1 MPNTPLA
8 ERILSFIHAR
18 GYEPR
23 RLQELGEAMG
33 IGENEQGDFH
43 DACKALMQSGRMVLG
58 TRNTVTVADP
68 PRRVAGTYRANPKG
82 FGFLIPD
89 APRIHGD
96 LYVPANASMGA
107 MTGDRV
113 TAEVRK
119 KGKRDGKMLFEAKV
133 TEILQ
138 RGQSRFVGNLQRQ
151 AGRWYIIPDGSTMHA
166 PILIDDPGAKRVKVG
181 DQVVVE
187 VVSFPTE
194 RSPAR
199 GVIVK
204 ALGPAGEP
212 GVDALSIIE
221 QFQLPGEFPEAALTQ
236 ARQMVASFDPQHVV
250 ADRLDLRD
258 MTIIT
263 IDPTDAKDF
272 DDAISL
278 GRDERGLW
286 ELGVHIADVAHFVPE
301 GGPLDE
307 EARERANSV
316 YLPDMVIPMLPEV
329 LSNGVCSLQEREPRL
344 TKSVFITYD
353 QHGVVKKTAFA
364 NSVIQSTKRLSY
376 EQASTILEGKPGR
389 TSAKVVALLRDM
401 DELARIIQR
410 RRLKHGM
417 LTLHLP
423 DNELVFDDAGRTVDV
438 MPEDISFSHTI
449 IEMFMV
455 EANEAVA
462 RHLHQRNIT
471 FLRRIH
477 ESSTKLQDGT
487 LRRLVRFLGHDL
499 PGHATHRD
507 LQILLEAVRG
517 RDEAFAI
524 NLAVL
529 RSMEKA
535 EYSPSTIGHFAL
547 ASDHYCHFTSPIRR
561 YPDLTVHRLL
571 DGLLRGQDQKELAQ
585 ASGEKELE
593 TLGGHC
599 SANERRAEAAERE
612 LKLIYILRLLEK
624 QIGEHYGGVVTGI
637 AQIGLF
643 IQLDRYLVEGLVR
656 FDRLTDDWWEVD
668 PDRAWAVGRR
678 TGRKIR
684 MGDRVT
690 VGTSRIDIPH
700 RQLDLQV
707 VEFPKQAIA
716 AGEKEKTKG
725 LRGKK
730 GPARKS
736 APSKRPPRRS
746 SKQGSPRD
754 QRRNRG

>member
-8 ERILSFIHAR
+8 ERILSFIHAK

-33 IGENEQGDFH
+33 IGEEEHGDFH
-43 DACKALMQSGRMVLG
+43 DACKALMHSGRMVLG
-58 TRNTVTVADP
+58 SRNTVSIPDP
-68 PRRVAGTYRANPKG
+68 PRRVAGTFRANPKG

-96 LYVPANASMGA
+96 LYVPANATMGA

-113 TAEVRK
+113 SAEVRK
-119 KGKRDGKMLFEAKV
+119 KGKREGKMLFEAHV

-151 AGRWYIIPDGSTMHA
+151 AGRWYIILDGSTMHA
-166 PILIDDPGAKRVKVG
+166 PILIDDPGAKRVKAG

-187 VVSFPTE
+187 VVTFPTE
-194 RSPAR
+194 RAPAR

-212 GVDALSIIE
+212 GVDALSVIE
-221 QFQLPGEFPEAALTQ
+221 QFQLPGEFPEAALEQ
-236 ARQMVASFDPQHVV
+236 ARQMVASFRPEKTA

-258 MTIIT
+258 LTIIT

-278 GRDERGLW
+278 GRDERGMW

-301 GGPLDE
+301 NGPLDV
-307 EARERANSV
+307 EARERANSI

-329 LSNGVCSLQEREPRL
+329 LSNGVCSLQEGEPRL
-344 TKSVFITYD
+344 TKSVFITFD

-364 NSVIQSTKRLSY
+364 NSVIHSTKRLTY
-376 EQASTILEGKPGR
+376 EQASAVLDGKPGR
-389 TSAKVVALLRDM
+389 ISAKVVTLLNDM
-401 DELARIIQR
+401 DQLAKVIRQ

-423 DNELVFDDAGRTVDV
+423 DNEVVFDEAGVPVDV
-438 MPEDISFSHTI
+438 VPEDTSFSHTI

-462 RHLHQRNIT
+462 RHLRQKDIGC
-471 FLRRIH
+471 LRRVH
-477 ESSTKLQDGT
+477 ESSTKLQDGS
-487 LRRLVRFLGHDL
+487 LRRLIKFLGHEL

-507 LQILLEAVRG
+507 LQVLLDAVKG
-517 RDEAFAI
+517 KDEAFAI

-529 RSMEKA
+529 RSMEQA
-535 EYSPSTIGHFAL
+535 EYSPALIGHFAL

-571 DGLLRGQDQKELAQ
+571 DELLRENGRPGTENPAR
-585 ASGEKELE
+585 ETNLE
-593 TLGGHC
+593 SLGGHC

-612 LKLIYILRLLEK
+612 LKQIYILRLLEK

-643 IQLDRYLVEGLVR
+643 IQLDRYLIEGLVR
-656 FDRLTDDWWEVD
+656 FDRLSEDWWEVD
-668 PDRAWAVGRR
+668 PDRAWAVGQR

-684 MGDRVT
+684 IGDRLTISTARV
-690 VGTSRIDIPH
+690 DIAH

-707 VEFPKQAIA
+707 VEFPARSAEPGIRVKKARS
-716 AGEKEKTKG
+716 
-725 LRGKK
+725 RGKMGPKRKMAK
-730 GPARKS
+730 GKPAARGFGKKNTRGRGRK
-736 APSKRPPRRS
+736 R
-746 SKQGSPRD
+746 
-754 QRRNRG
+754 

>member
-1 MPNTPLA
+1 MPNTPIA
-8 ERILSFIHAR
+8 ERILKFIHAK

-23 RLQELGEAMG
+23 RLQELSEAME
-33 IGENEQGDFH
+33 IGQEEQGDFH
-43 DACKALMQSGRMVLG
+43 EACKALMHSGRMVLSS
-58 TRNTVTVADP
+58 RNTVSIPDP
-68 PRRVAGTYRANPKG
+68 PRRVAGTFRANPKG

-96 LYVPANASMGA
+96 LYVPANASKGA

-113 TAEVRK
+113 SAEVRK
-119 KGKRDGKMLFEAKV
+119 KGKRDGKMLFEAHV

-151 AGRWYIIPDGSTMHA
+151 AGRWYIIPDGSTMHS
-166 PILIDDPGAKRVKVG
+166 PIMIDDPGAKRVKAG

-187 VVSFPTE
+187 VVTFPTE
-194 RSPAR
+194 RAPAR

-212 GVDALSIIE
+212 GVDALSVIE
-221 QFQLPGEFPEAALTQ
+221 QFQLPGEFPEEALEQ
-236 ARQMVASFDPQHVV
+236 ARQMVAGFRPDH
-250 ADRLDLRD
+250 AAEERLDLRE

-278 GRDERGLW
+278 TRDERGLW

-301 GGPLDE
+301 GGPLDI
-307 EARERANSV
+307 EARERANSI

-329 LSNGVCSLQEREPRL
+329 LSNGVCSLQEGEPRL
-344 TKSVFITYD
+344 TKSAFITFD

-364 NSVIQSTKRLSY
+364 NSVIHSTKRLTY
-376 EQASTILEGKPGR
+376 EQASAVLDGKPGR
-389 TSAKVVALLRDM
+389 LSVKVLTLLKDM
-401 DELARIIQR
+401 DQLAKAIRQ

-423 DNELVFDDAGRTVDV
+423 DNELVFDDAGVPVDV
-438 MPEDISFSHTI
+438 VPEDTSFSHTI

-462 RHLHQRNIT
+462 RHLHQKDIRC
-471 FLRRIH
+471 LRRIH

-487 LRRLVRFLGHDL
+487 LRRLVKFLGHEL

-507 LQILLEAVRG
+507 LQILLAAVKG
-517 RDEAFAI
+517 KDEAFAV

-529 RSMEKA
+529 RSMEQA
-535 EYSPSTIGHFAL
+535 EYSPALIGHFAL
-547 ASDHYCHFTSPIRR
+547 ASTHYCHFTSPIRR

-571 DGLLRGQDQKELAQ
+571 DALLRGNNRRGIEDAANER
-585 ASGEKELE
+585 ELE

-612 LKLIYILRLLEK
+612 LKQIYILRLLEK

-643 IQLDRYLVEGLVR
+643 IQLDRYLIEGLVR
-656 FDRLTDDWWEVD
+656 FDRLGEDWWEVD
-668 PDRAWAVGRR
+668 PDRAWAIGQR

-684 MGDRVT
+684 IGDRLT
-690 VGTSRIDIPH
+690 VSTARVDIPH

-707 VEFPKQAIA
+707 VEFPDRPLDPGVKR
-716 AGEKEKTKG
+716 KG
-725 LRGKK
+725 RPSRGKVGPKGKGNSGKGVTRRASKKGNPRSRRGKK
-730 GPARKS
+730 R
-736 APSKRPPRRS
+736 
-746 SKQGSPRD
+746 
-754 QRRNRG
+754 

>member
-1 MPNTPLA
+1 MPTTPLA
-8 ERILSFIHAR
+8 ERILSFIHAK

-33 IGENEQGDFH
+33 IGEEEQGDFH
-43 DACKALMQSGRMVLG
+43 DACKALMHSGRMVLG
-58 TRNTVTVADP
+58 SRNTVSIPDP
-68 PRRVAGTYRANPKG
+68 PRRVAGTFRANPKG

-89 APRIHGD
+89 APRSHGD
-96 LYVPANASMGA
+96 LYVPVNASMGA

-113 TAEVRK
+113 SAEVRK
-119 KGKRDGKMLFEAKV
+119 KGKREGKMLFEAHI

-166 PILIDDPGAKRVKVG
+166 PILIDDPGAKRVKAG

-187 VVSFPTE
+187 VVTYPTE
-194 RSPAR
+194 RAPAR

-212 GVDALSIIE
+212 GVDALSVIE
-221 QFQLPGEFPEAALTQ
+221 QFQLPGEFPEAALQQ
-236 ARQMVASFDPQHVV
+236 ARQMVATFRPEKAVE
-250 ADRLDLRD
+250 DRLDLREL
-258 MTIIT
+258 TIIT

-278 GRDERGLW
+278 RRDERGHW

-301 GGPLDE
+301 GGPLDV
-307 EARERANSV
+307 EARERANSI

-329 LSNGVCSLQEREPRL
+329 LSNGVCSLQEGEPRL
-344 TKSVFITYD
+344 TKSVFITFD

-364 NSVIQSTKRLSY
+364 NSVIHSTKRLTY
-376 EQASTILEGKPGR
+376 EQASAVLDGKPGR
-389 TSAKVVALLRDM
+389 ISAKVLTLLNDM
-401 DELARIIQR
+401 DQLARVIRQR
-410 RRLKHGM
+410 RVKHGM

-423 DNELVFDDAGRTVDV
+423 DNELVFDEERVPTDV
-438 MPEDISFSHTI
+438 VPEDTSFSHTI

-462 RHLHQRNIT
+462 RHLHQKDTRC
-471 FLRRIH
+471 LRRVH
-477 ESSTKLQDGT
+477 ESSTKLQDGS
-487 LRRLVRFLGHDL
+487 LRRLVKFLGHEL

-507 LQILLEAVRG
+507 LQNLLEAVKG
-517 RDEAFAI
+517 KDEAFAI

-529 RSMEKA
+529 RSMEQA
-535 EYSPSTIGHFAL
+535 EYSPALIGHFAL

-571 DGLLRGQDQKELAQ
+571 DELLRSNDRPATEESSREQ
-585 ASGEKELE
+585 ELE

-612 LKLIYILRLLEK
+612 LKQIYILRLLEK

-643 IQLDRYLVEGLVR
+643 IQLDRYLIEGLVR
-656 FDRLTDDWWEVD
+656 FDRLSEDWWEVD
-668 PDRAWAVGRR
+668 PDRAWAVGQR

-684 MGDRVT
+684 IGDRLT
-690 VGTSRIDIPH
+690 VSTARVDIAH

-707 VEFPKQAIA
+707 VQFP
-716 AGEKEKTKG
+716 AGPAEPG
-725 LRGKK
+725 LKFKKARARGKMGGK
-730 GPARKS
+730 RKM
-736 APSKRPPRRS
+736 PTGKRPATRFGKKNTRGRRG
-746 SKQGSPRD
+746 KR
-754 QRRNRG
+754 